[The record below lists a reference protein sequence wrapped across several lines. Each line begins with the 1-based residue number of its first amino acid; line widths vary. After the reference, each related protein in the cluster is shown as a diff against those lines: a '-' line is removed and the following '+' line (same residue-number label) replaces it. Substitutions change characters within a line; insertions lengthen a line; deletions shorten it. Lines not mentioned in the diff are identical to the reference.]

1 MNEVIANIKARRST
15 RAFAPEQIKEEEL
28 KAILE
33 AGVYA
38 PSARNTQNWFFT
50 ILQNPQ
56 MIDKVNGWIIE
67 EARFV
72 KDPKAQEIAST
83 PNAAIFRR
91 APTVILVSGEAEDP
105 HSRDNCACAG
115 QNIILACEE
124 LGLGSCW
131 ISYVGF
137 LANRD
142 RLQHYLGELKIPG
155 GYVPYF
161 GLTIGYKSGPDAEA
175 YPRKKGVIRIFR

>member
-1 MNEVIANIKARRST
+1 MNEVIMNIKKRRSV
-15 RAFAPEQIKEEEL
+15 RSFAGEQITDEEL
-28 KAILE
+28 KSVLE

-38 PSARNTQNWFFT
+38 PSAKNTQNWFFT

-56 MIDKVNGWIIE
+56 MIDKVNGWIID

-72 KDPKAQEIAST
+72 KDEKAQEIAST

-91 APTVILVSGEAEDP
+91 APTVIIVSGEVADHHARE
-105 HSRDNCACAG
+105 NCACAG
-115 QNIILACEE
+115 QNIMLACES

-137 LANRD
+137 LGNRD
-142 RLQHYLGELKIPG
+142 TLQLYRSELQLPS
-155 GYVPYF
+155 GYAPFF
-161 GLTIGYKSGPDAEA
+161 GLTIGNKAGQDAAA
-175 YPRKKGVIRIFR
+175 YPRKKGVTRIFR